1 MDSYGWKIKTWNFNK
16 DNIEQK
22 RKEMIEWCEKWKHK
36 YPGAIQSWIDNWD
49 VLSVFFKFSAEIRK
63 IMYTTNAI
71 ESLNSTYKRINRN
84 RNVFPTDMSLLKCYI
99 YQH

>member
-36 YPGAIQSWIDNWD
+36 YQFRSIFVN
-49 VLSVFFKFSAEIRK
+49 
-63 IMYTTNAI
+63 NAWAV
-71 ESLNSTYKRINRN
+71 EYK
-84 RNVFPTDMSLLKCYI
+84 LLLYF
-99 YQH
+99 